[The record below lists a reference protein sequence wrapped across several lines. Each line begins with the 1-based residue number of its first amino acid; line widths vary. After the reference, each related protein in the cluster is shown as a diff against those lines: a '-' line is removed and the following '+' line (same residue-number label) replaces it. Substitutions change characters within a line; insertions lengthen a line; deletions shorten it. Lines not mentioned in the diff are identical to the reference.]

1 MAAVAESSGM
11 ARIKWIQLL
20 RPSGVFDAGAELWS
34 LLSPRS
40 ESLGLGKVFPGVVG
54 VVASATS
61 SWNFVPLASSP
72 LQWCLPQCCCS
83 AYEDKFF
90 ENRTSDVGKLE
101 LLQDLRSFMV
111 KKENIGFEMRQISRL
126 AEFGVS
132 LRIHS
137 IENAEQQEEVN
148 EAKLIHK
155 THIQKL
161 MLEWGIDRPNKDPA
175 KEDHA
180 LESLQPH
187 CNLLELHIGGHG
199 GATCPSWLGSNLSVK
214 ALESLCLVDVAWNN
228 FPPLGE
234 LLFVSELGE
243 EHPSGI
249 PSQSFQNLK
258 ELKLVKVSRLK
269 KWVGI
274 STCRLVSLLEVLIIK
289 DCFEL
294 VELPFSGCESVQEAY
309 VTWFPR
315 LQKLEIMDCPK
326 LLALPPVPWT
336 SAPCSVKIA
345 RVGSGF
351 EQLIYS
357 KNCRSESSLEVTGK
371 EGGHDSTFWNIFE
384 PQISPR
390 SCKIEEIT
398 TDDHTG
404 FLAAPICSLLS
415 SSLTK
420 LYLKAGANDEVERFS
435 TEQEDA
441 LQLLSSLQELEFYS
455 FRKLQCLPAG
465 LRRISSLKT
474 LRIENCQAFRS
485 LPKDGLPY
493 SLQYLGITCP
503 ALKSLPKEGLPSSL
517 QDLVIREC
525 PALKSLPEDGL
536 PSSLRKLDIRY
547 GNSKELMWQC
557 HKLKGTIPI
566 IQF

>member
-1 MAAVAESSGM
+1 MGFGQTGLQQQETRGEEEIATVAAGGEALVLLPPQLQELSIFYCPQLNDGGQGGGGLQGLRSLRNLYIRDCPKFLSSRFPFPTSLQILYLKDIEG
-11 ARIKWIQLL
+11 IVTL
-20 RPSGVFDAGAELWS
+20 RPL
-34 LLSPRS
+34 
-40 ESLGLGKVFPGVVG
+40 
-54 VVASATS
+54 
-61 SWNFVPLASSP
+61 
-72 LQWCLPQCCCS
+72 
-83 AYEDKFF
+83 
-90 ENRTSDVGKLE
+90 
-101 LLQDLRSFMV
+101 
-111 KKENIGFEMRQISRL
+111 
-126 AEFGVS
+126 
-132 LRIHS
+132 
-137 IENAEQQEEVN
+137 
-148 EAKLIHK
+148 
-155 THIQKL
+155 
-161 MLEWGIDRPNKDPA
+161 
-175 KEDHA
+175 
-180 LESLQPH
+180 
-187 CNLLELHIGGHG
+187 
-199 GATCPSWLGSNLSVK
+199 SNLT
-214 ALESLCLVDVAWNN
+214 SL
-228 FPPLGE
+228 
-234 LLFVSELGE
+234 
-243 EHPSGI
+243 
-249 PSQSFQNLK
+249 
-258 ELKLVKVSRLK
+258 
-269 KWVGI
+269 
-274 STCRLVSLLEVLIIK
+274 T
-289 DCFEL
+289 
-294 VELPFSGCESVQEAY
+294 
-309 VTWFPR
+309 
-315 LQKLEIMDCPK
+315 KLEID
-326 LLALPPVPWT
+326 
-336 SAPCSVKIA
+336 
-345 RVGSGF
+345 
-351 EQLIYS
+351 
-357 KNCRSESSLEVTGK
+357 NCRDLRGK
-371 EGGHDSTFWNIFE
+371 GMWALAQCRLAVLWIEQTPKFFARFE